1 MSQTLENDADHR
13 DESAAATSPPADG
26 GWRSRVERI
35 SAGRFTAP
43 FLTYVAAHAL
53 TMIVAL
59 VIVVHLGKS
68 VSAALGAWDSGFY
81 AQVARQGYERHLLY
95 KANGQPKYM
104 GIAFFPLLPVLM
116 KAVALPTGISYKAAG
131 EIINVIVGPIA
142 GVGIFAV
149 LRPYVGRRTALIVV
163 ALWASVPPSY
173 VQSMAYSDALFTA
186 LASWALYALLRK
198 QWLTAGGLTILAGLT
213 RSTAVTLIATVC
225 LVALLEVVRRHGG
238 WRPLVAAL
246 IAPLGL
252 LGFFGYLWV
261 HTGVYDA
268 WFIAER
274 ANGWSSSFDFGR
286 QTFGRIS
293 DIVTLSTLHSLY
305 WFAYL
310 LTFGVIIAA
319 TASTVL
325 LVRDRRL
332 PWPVIAWT
340 VGGVA
345 LTLLSAGSFSSKARF
360 LMPLFFLL
368 VPAATALN
376 RARPSSRY
384 LVLGTM
390 CLIGGWFGTYF
401 MVLSKIAP

>member
-13 DESAAATSPPADG
+13 DEPDAAAPPGADH
-26 GWRSRVERI
+26 GWRGSARRI
-35 SAGRFTAP
+35 SAGRITAP
-43 FLTYVAAHAL
+43 CLTYIAAHAL

-59 VIVVHLGKS
+59 LIVIHLGRS
-68 VSAALGAWDSGFY
+68 VSSALGAWDSGFY
-81 AQVARQGYERHLLY
+81 AQVAREGYERHLLY

-131 EIINVIVGPIA
+131 EVINVIVGPLA
-142 GVGIFAV
+142 GIGIFAV
-149 LRPYVGRRTALIVV
+149 LRPYLGRSTALIVV
-163 ALWASVPPSY
+163 ALWAGVPPSY

-186 LASWALYALLRK
+186 LTAWALFALLRK
-198 QWLTAGGLTILAGLT
+198 RWLTAGGLTVLAGLT

-225 LVALLEVVRRHGG
+225 VVALLEVVGHRGG

-246 IAPLGL
+246 IAPLGV

-274 ANGWSSSFDFGR
+274 ASGWSSSFDFGR
-286 QTFGRIS
+286 QTFDRVR
-293 DIVTLSTLHSLY
+293 DIVTLSTLHSIY

-310 LTFGVIIAA
+310 LTVGVIIAA
-319 TASTVL
+319 TASAVL
-325 LVRDRRL
+325 VGRDRRL
-332 PWPVIAWT
+332 PWPLLAWAL
-340 VGGVA
+340 GGLA

-360 LMPLFFLL
+360 LMPLFILL

-376 RARPSSRY
+376 RARPSNRY
-384 LVLGTM
+384 LVLGAT
-390 CLIGGWFGTYF
+390 CLLGGWFGTYF
-401 MVLSKIAP
+401 MILSKIAP